1 MSDTKCAGRSQL
13 VVAHGLKRLATPKDG
28 GLHLHF
34 AARAPARDS
43 RIRFCRWGRDRNG
56 SERARPPRYRWTT
69 PEGEERY
76 APVVNF
82 ASMPI
87 ERAFRGALLRAAQKL
102 AKRGPA
108 P

>member
-1 MSDTKCAGRSQL
+1 MSDTKCARQCQL
-13 VVAHGLKRLATPKDG
+13 VVAHDRKRLATPKDG

-34 AARAPARDS
+34 AARAPARDAH
-43 RIRFCRWGRDRNG
+43 IRFCRSGRDRNG
-56 SERARPPRYRWTT
+56 SEWTRPPPYRWTT
-69 PEGEERY
+69 PEGEERH

-82 ASMPI
+82 ASIRI
-87 ERAFRGALLRAAQKL
+87 ERAFRGAALRAVQKP